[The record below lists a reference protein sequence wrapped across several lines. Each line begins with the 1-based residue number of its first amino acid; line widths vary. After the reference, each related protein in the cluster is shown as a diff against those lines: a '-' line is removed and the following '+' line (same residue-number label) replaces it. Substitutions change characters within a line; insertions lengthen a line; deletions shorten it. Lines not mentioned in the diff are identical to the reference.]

1 MLRKARNFLLIF
13 FLLSLVI
20 LIPIGQIW
28 HCSINSNYFS
38 RDNDLERSYTSF
50 QKYSPFVSAPGDDT
64 TVPVITFIQP
74 DTNGTIIRTG
84 YFDFIVNI
92 TDDNQPLPG
101 NVSIEISN
109 STTSFFNA
117 SMIFNGGS
125 EWFFNWDN
133 ISSFTNGKT
142 YIVQVWAK
150 DSSSNENVGLSNVL
164 YVILDVYVSNSPSF
178 IAGVLYIIVAIVI
191 IALIIAYFNKRGL
204 VASSKIK

>member
-1 MLRKARNFLLIF
+1 MKV
-13 FLLSLVI
+13 VI
-20 LIPIGQIW
+20 LTPVGLTKHWSIGSN
-28 HCSINSNYFS
+28 CFSNENDFEPSNNS
-38 RDNDLERSYTSF
+38 L
-50 QKYSPFVSAPGDDT
+50 QKYLPFVSAPRNDT

-92 TDDNQPLPG
+92 TDDNQPSPG

-109 STTSFFNA
+109 SSISFFNA

-178 IAGVLYIIVAIVI
+178 ITGILYLIVAIVI
-191 IALIIAYFNKRGL
+191 IALTIAYFNKRGL